1 MSRRGE
7 NIYKR
12 KDGRWEGRYI
22 KARKAD
28 GRIHYGY
35 LYAQK
40 YHELKQ
46 QLVAVKLLHQK
57 NYIYNTMA
65 SHHHLY
71 NGTLDT
77 WASYWFAEI
86 STKVK
91 PSTFASY
98 RTKMN
103 THVLPFLGHKG
114 LSSLKEDEIMTW
126 IDQIKQTLAPSSVR
140 VVFLVL
146 KSCCAAAVK
155 RGLISFNP
163 CQWITLPADPN
174 QTVQAL
180 SEKEQQLVI
189 KGAEKHANGLAINL
203 ALETG
208 LRIGEISGL
217 KWDDIDFQN
226 HLLSVRRTVQRIS
239 NTDKNID
246 NKTILIEGTPKSL
259 ASVRVIPLSEK
270 MITLLEC
277 RKNRQLGSFIW
288 GGEKPSEPRVIAN
301 WLKKI
306 CQMVSINSVPFHS
319 LRHSFATR
327 CIEKGVPITTISAL
341 LGHKSIKMTLDTYTN
356 SFLTEKRK
364 AIRLIS

>member
-22 KARKAD
+22 KSRKID
-28 GRIHYGY
+28 GRVHYGY
-35 LYAQK
+35 LYARK
-40 YHELKQ
+40 YSELKQ
-46 QLVAVKLLHQK
+46 QLLTVKLLHQK
-57 NYIYNTMA
+57 NYVYNKVNN
-65 SHHHLY
+65 HLY
-71 NGTLDT
+71 SGTLNT
-77 WASYWFAEI
+77 WVSHWFMDI

-103 THVLPFLGHKG
+103 THILPLLGDKG
-114 LSSLKEDEIMTW
+114 LSALTEEDVSGW
-126 IDQIKQTLAPSSVR
+126 LDQIRKSLSSSSVR

-155 RGLISFNP
+155 RGLIPFNP
-163 CQWITLPADPN
+163 CQWIILPNEPS

-180 SEKEQQLVI
+180 SEQEQQLVV
-189 KGAEKHANGLAINL
+189 KGAEKHPNGLAIIL

-217 KWDDIDFQN
+217 KWEDIDFNNQ
-226 HLLSVRRTVQRIS
+226 LLYVRRTVQRVS
-239 NTDKNID
+239 NVDKTAL
-246 NKTILIEGTPKSL
+246 NKTVLIEGTPKS
-259 ASVRVIPLSEK
+259 ATSARVVPFSEK
-270 MITLLEC
+270 IMTLLTN
-277 RKNRQLGSFIW
+277 RKQQQTGKFILG
-288 GGEKPSEPRVIAN
+288 GKRPSEPRVITN

-306 CQMVSINSVPFHS
+306 CQIVSINHVPFHS

-364 AIRLIS
+364 AIQLIS

>member
-22 KARKAD
+22 KARRAD
-28 GRIHYGY
+28 GTVRYGY
-35 LYAQK
+35 IYAKK
-40 YHELKQ
+40 YTELKQ
-46 QLVAVKLLHQK
+46 QLVSAKLLHQK

-65 SHHHLY
+65 SNQHLY
-71 NGTLDT
+71 GGTLDT
-77 WASYWFAEI
+77 WVSYWFAEI

-103 THVLPFLGHKG
+103 THILPFLGQKR
-114 LSSLKEDEIMTW
+114 LSNLKEDEVMTW
-126 IDQIKQTLAPSSVR
+126 IDQIKLSLSPSSVR
-140 VVFLVL
+140 VIFLVL

-163 CQWITLPADPN
+163 CQWITLPSEPN

-180 SEKEQQLVI
+180 SEKDQQSVI
-189 KGAEKHANGLAINL
+189 KEAETHTNGLAITL

-217 KWDDIDFQN
+217 KWEDIDFDNQ
-226 HLLSVRRTVQRIS
+226 LLHVRRTVQRIS
-239 NTDKNID
+239 NTDNGHK
-246 NKTILIEGTPKSL
+246 NKTILIEGTPKSV

-270 MITLLEC
+270 MLVSLGV
-277 RKNRQLGSFIW
+277 RKNRQSGSFIF
-288 GGEKPSEPRVIAN
+288 GGQKSAEPRVIAN
-301 WLKKI
+301 WLRKI
-306 CQMVSINSVPFHS
+306 CQRTSIKIVPFHA

-341 LGHKSIKMTLDTYTN
+341 LGHKSIKLTLDTYTN
-356 SFLTEKRK
+356 SFLTEKRR